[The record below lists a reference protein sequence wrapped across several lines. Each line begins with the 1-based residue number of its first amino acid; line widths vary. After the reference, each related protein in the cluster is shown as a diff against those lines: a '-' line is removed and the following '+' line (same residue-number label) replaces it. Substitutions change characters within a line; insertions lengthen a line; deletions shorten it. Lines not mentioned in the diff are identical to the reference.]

1 MTKYFGT
8 DGIRGIV
15 NKDLTHDIAFRC
27 GNALAQSKKNAK
39 ILIGGDTRNSRDYII
54 SSFVSGAIIGGAE
67 VTNIGICTTP
77 GISYI
82 TAHSDFDYGVVIS
95 ASHNP
100 PEFNGI
106 KIFDTNGIKLSDI
119 AEEKLESKFNSITY
133 KSNKYIG
140 KYYHNTKIVNKY
152 INYLVSCCSEQLSDI
167 CIVIDTSNGASYKI
181 APKVFRTL
189 GAKVICINNKDDGD
203 KINKMCGATHPQTL
217 SSYIKKHHADIGF
230 AFDGDAD
237 RIIACDEM
245 GNIIDGDIILFTLAK
260 YLKSIGK
267 LHGDSVVA
275 TVQTNQGLKEQLQN
289 ENINLIRTKVGDKY
303 VIEKMNELNINLGGE
318 KSGHIILK
326 DYISTGDGILT
337 ALKLCEILIKTGTKF
352 SSLTHVDLYPQ
363 FEINYKTINKDII
376 MANNLLS
383 RKIAEIEKLLNTNGR
398 VIVRKSGTE
407 PKIRIMVE
415 SKDKYQCKKFAKEIE
430 KIIKD
435 IDENIKSNGEKKCV
449 E

>member
-15 NKDLTHDIAFRC
+15 NKNLTHDIAFRC
-27 GNALAQSKKNAK
+27 GNALAKSKKNTK

-54 SSFVSGAIIGGAE
+54 SAFVSGAIVAGAE

-77 GISYI
+77 GIAYLTSHNNY
-82 TAHSDFDYGVVIS
+82 DYGVVIS

-106 KIFDTNGIKLSDI
+106 KIFDANGIKLSDKR
-119 AEEKLESKFNSITY
+119 EEKLESNFNSLLY

-140 KYYHNTKIVNKY
+140 KYYYTPKLINRY
-152 INYLVSCCSEQLSDI
+152 IDYLMSCCSMNLSGMH
-167 CIVIDTSNGASYKI
+167 IVIDASNGASFKI
-181 APKVFRTL
+181 APRVFRAL
-189 GAKVICINNKDDGD
+189 GAKVICINCKDDGGQ
-203 KINKMCGATHPQTL
+203 INKKCGATHPQAL
-217 SSYIKKHHADIGF
+217 SAVMKKHKANIGF

-245 GNIIDGDIILFTLAK
+245 GNIFDGDIILFVLAK

-275 TVQTNQGLKEQLQN
+275 TIQTNQGIAEQLKE
-289 ENINLIRTKVGDKY
+289 ENINLIRTNVGDKY
-303 VIEKMNELNINLGGE
+303 VIEKMNELDINLGGE

-326 DYISTGDGILT
+326 DYITTGDGILT
-337 ALKLCEILIKTGTKF
+337 ALKLCEIMIKSNTPF
-352 SSLTHVDLYPQ
+352 SKLANVNVYPQ
-363 FEINYKTINKDII
+363 YEINYKTTNQDKI
-376 MANNLLS
+376 MESNLLCQ
-383 RKIAEIEKLLNTNGR
+383 KIDKIKKILNTNGR

-407 PKIRIMVE
+407 PKIRIMIE
-415 SKDKYQCKKFAKEIE
+415 SKDKIEAKKFAKELE
-430 KIIKD
+430 NLIKEID
-435 IDENIKSNGEKKCV
+435 INIKSNGENLCA